1 MRHEHGIFAALLPD
15 RNAHGAG
22 GICAHN
28 ALAVRSAFGGR
39 RIALIATAHTSSCP
53 RLKQQR
59 AHAKKKASM
68 HAMAGQLLVHKNAC
82 DLYCH
87 KRENS

>member
-28 ALAVRSAFGGR
+28 ALAVRSAFGGDPYNLSQDPDPLQEMWI
-39 RIALIATAHTSSCP
+39 RI
-53 RLKQQR
+53 RV
-59 AHAKKKASM
+59 AKK
-68 HAMAGQLLVHKNAC
+68 
-82 DLYCH
+82 
-87 KRENS
+87 NSTKIIRMDYFFEEITFLFNVT